1 MSRVWHPFWTWEDI
15 GMWRDVSAAEQ
26 RDMLRRAVEF
36 TGNADKYGAAMLRV
50 LDEFPIA
57 CEHNMTEQAMNHQAW
72 VGHAAAYLACGFPE
86 YVTREAWGLLTQ
98 QQRDEA
104 NAMADRAI
112 HEWHERHAKEAR
124 RVHPQMDLAG
134 LP

>member
-1 MSRVWHPFWTWEDI
+1 
-15 GMWRDVSAAEQ
+15 MWRDVSAAEQ
-26 RDMLRRAVEF
+26 RSMLPQAVEF
-36 TGNADKYGAAMLRV
+36 TGNAQLYGKAMMRV
-50 LDEFPIA
+50 LDEYEIA
-57 CEHNMTEQAMNHQAW
+57 CQHNMTEPAMNHQAW
-72 VGHAAAYLACGFPE
+72 IGHAAAYLERGFPE

-112 HEWHERHAKEAR
+112 NEWHERHAQKNSA
-124 RVHPQMDLAG
+124 VHGQMEITG

>member
-1 MSRVWHPFWTWEDI
+1 VKHPFWSWEDI
-15 GMWRDVSAAEQ
+15 GMWRDITAMEQ
-26 RDMLRRAVEF
+26 RQMIPAAAAF
-36 TGNADKYGAAMLRV
+36 TGNAADYGAAMMRV
-50 LDEFPIA
+50 LDEYPVA
-57 CEHNMTEQAMNHQAW
+57 CEHNLTEPAANHQAW
-72 VGHAAAYLACGFPE
+72 IGHAAAYLAFGFPE

-104 NAMADRAI
+104 NAMADKAI
-112 HEWHERHAKEAR
+112 HEWNERHAAQDR